1 MAVQDSL
8 YYIAVNKYE
17 IIYKHFDMPTDYR
30 GYQVRWA
37 KDKAQAVKFICP
49 TKPDKNGYGITK
61 KGARIQIL
69 EVNQRPT
76 E

>member
-37 KDKAQAVKFICP
+37 RDKAQAVKFICP

-61 KGARIQIL
+61 KGALIPCL
-69 EVNQRPT
+69 NT
-76 E
+76 EL